1 VWSRTVDIDCKGFPA
16 GTLFADLAKSLFDY
30 FVDNHPEFK
39 VVSIQ
44 QCPARVARVSFST
57 DSGAAKIT
65 LEELGAVT
73 VRGVQCPVIR
83 PAPPPPRVVNVIVY
97 NYPFEFCDA
106 PITTTMG
113 NYGSVKHVGFQRWTN
128 IPNCSTGTRLVRM
141 TVLKVIPRFLFING
155 FRCKV
160 WYREQPLTCDVCS
173 KNGHKASDCPDKG
186 KCLRCHQSGHM
197 ARDCPNPWG
206 VAQAAPPVL
215 LDAALLP
222 PPGDLSQGLQHAED
236 LDTGFGGADPEDTQD
251 GALASQDDSVL
262 ADAASVAE
270 AVVGA
275 FSQSE
280 GAADPGV
287 EPDVIILDEGDV
299 APSGSSCVGLSERF
313 NQLDELDSQLSQS
326 ILPNCGSG
334 GAPPGGE
341 LSSVS
346 QISNSCLSN
355 SNENV
360 SNLSKEIN
368 SNESDSINL
377 SMSTVENVNSNNEEN
392 VNYYGSVT
400 AVDGASSGTSLS
412 VDAEMTQASDPKK
425 RPISEDSSDREDSS
439 EASGSVSIPNSK
451 GLSRRSRSRVAALGR
466 SPSGVGSFAVPKPKV
481 PPKKSKTCSA
491 SPGRLPGSV
500 SHAAR
505 MASPQGSV
513 RSKK

>member
-1 VWSRTVDIDCKGFPA
+1 MGTRVWSRTVDIDCKGFPA
-16 GTLFADLAKSLFDY
+16 GTLAPDAAKLLFDY

-44 QCPARVARVSFST
+44 QCPARIARVSFRT
-57 DSGAAKIT
+57 DSGAAKLT
-65 LEELGAVT
+65 LEELGVVT
-73 VRGVQCPVIR
+73 IRGVQCPVIR
-83 PAPPPPRVVNVIVY
+83 PAPPSPRVVNVIVY
-97 NYPFEFCDA
+97 NYPYEFSDA
-106 PITTTMG
+106 PVATSMG
-113 NYGSVKHVGFQRWTN
+113 NYGSVKSVGFQRWTN
-128 IPNCSTGTRLVRM
+128 LPNVSTGTRLVRM
-141 TVLKVIPRFLFING
+141 TVLKVIPRFVFING

-206 VAQAAPPVL
+206 MAQAVPPVL
-215 LDAALLP
+215 LDSALLP
-222 PPGDLSQGLQHAED
+222 PRGDVSQGLQHAED
-236 LDTGFGGADPEDTQD
+236 LDIGFCGADPEDTQE
-251 GALASQDDSVL
+251 GTLASQDDTVL

-280 GAADPGV
+280 GVTDPGV

-299 APSGSSCVGLSERF
+299 APSGSSCVSLSECF

-346 QISNSCLSN
+346 QISNS
-355 SNENV
+355 NENV

-368 SNESDSINL
+368 CNESDSINL
-377 SMSTVENVNSNNEEN
+377 NMSTLENVNSNNEEN

-439 EASGSVSIPNSK
+439 EASGSVSVPNSK
-451 GLSRRSRSRVAALGR
+451 GLSKRSRTRVAALGR

-481 PPKKSKTCSA
+481 PSKKSKTCSE
-491 SPGRLPGSV
+491 SPGRLPGGV
-500 SHAAR
+500 STAAR
-505 MASPQGSV
+505 MASSQGSAK
-513 RSKK
+513 SKK